1 MNTAQR
7 KLWPVLAVATI
18 SMLSATASA
27 QARHT
32 ERHMSSTRSPAID
45 SIGAVAW
52 SRLSSNALVGVRD
65 RATVVTK
72 TGANANPA
80 TYDDPTGDNGSAP
93 DITSVVVSNDG
104 NGQVSFRINVAKL
117 VVPSNVNIG
126 IAIDS
131 DQNPS
136 TGSRG
141 IDYLFLADLSQ
152 NSYGLGRWNG
162 TDFVDAS
169 ASTAAVSTDDTGL
182 TFSINK
188 SELGNTSGVNFW
200 TRSLE
205 GPTPAA
211 GHMDDAPDAGTWA
224 YQLGPASALKLT
236 IELSHATKAKAGRP
250 YVAVIAVGRSDGA
263 TAEVTSADVSCK
275 ATVGTRQLRSS
286 TVVALGPAVTCS
298 WRLPKGS
305 TGKIIHASITVS
317 LDGATVSKRFTAKIK

>member
-1 MNTAQR
+1 M
-7 KLWPVLAVATI
+7 I

-27 QARHT
+27 QARHV
-32 ERHMSSTRSPAID
+32 ERHTSSTRSPSPAID
-45 SIGAVAW
+45 SIGAAGW
-52 SRLSSNALVGVRD
+52 SRLSSNALVGLRD

-72 TGANANPA
+72 TTANTNPA
-80 TYDDPTGDNGSAP
+80 TFDDPTGDNGSAP
-93 DITSVVVSNDG
+93 DITSVVVSNDAS
-104 NGQVSFRINVAKL
+104 GQITFRVNVAKL
-117 VVPSNVNIG
+117 VVPSNVHIG

-136 TGSRG
+136 TGSHG
-141 IDYLFLADLSQ
+141 IDYVFLADLSQ

-162 TDFVDAS
+162 TDFADTP

-200 TRSLE
+200 TRSAE

-211 GHMDDAPDAGTWA
+211 GHMDDAPDTGTWA

-236 IELSHATKAKAGRP
+236 IELSHTTKAKAGRP
-250 YVAVIAVGRSDGA
+250 FVAVIAVGRSDGA
-263 TAEVTSADVSCK
+263 TADVTSNDVICK
-275 ATVGTRQLRSS
+275 ATVGTRQLRASS
-286 TVVALGPAVTCS
+286 VVTLGPAVTCS

-305 TGKIIHASITVS
+305 TGKTIHASVTVS
-317 LDGATVSKRFTAKIK
+317 LDGAAVTKRFTAKIN